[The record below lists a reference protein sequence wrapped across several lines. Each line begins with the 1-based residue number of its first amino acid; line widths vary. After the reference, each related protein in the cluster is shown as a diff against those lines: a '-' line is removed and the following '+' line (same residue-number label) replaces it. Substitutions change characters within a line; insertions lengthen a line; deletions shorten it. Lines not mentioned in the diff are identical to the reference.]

1 MSLECIHGVTM
12 EELTEMNLGMSKR
25 VAINLPDKVHQ
36 DLERWAKQQGR
47 PVANLTAFLVETA
60 IREALEKGEI
70 GSVEKK

>member
-1 MSLECIHGVTM
+1 
-12 EELTEMNLGMSKR
+12 MNLGMSRR
-25 VAINLPDKVHQ
+25 VAINLPDQVHS

-70 GSVEKK
+70 ESEEKKL